1 MCCDCESEA
10 CVVSAEERKR
20 LVRRFDERQGEAE
33 EMVSCSDVHG
43 CFWTLISDIC
53 LLTL

>member
-1 MCCDCESEA
+1 MCSETEA

-33 EMVSCSDVHG
+33 EVKTEEMEKGKTGEVKMG
-43 CFWTLISDIC
+43 KRG
-53 LLTL
+53 